1 MNKLEKFLIKLNKIH
16 GNDIDA
22 SKVKYVNSQTKVC
35 LICHKKD
42 KNDIEHGEYWQTP
55 ADCIRGCTCPK
66 CANERRGPR
75 QKDRMTTEKYIQ
87 KEREVH
93 GYKYDLSKTIYTDAK
108 TKMCF
113 ICPEHGEF
121 WQLPYSHLGGQG
133 CPKCAGRNLTQEE
146 VIKAFRNIQGNTYI
160 YDKVIFKNM
169 TSKIIITCPIHGDFL
184 QTPRKHLQGQ
194 GCPVCGNIK
203 KNADRKITYDK
214 FMEITENVH
223 GRKYKYIKTDINGM
237 HDKIPIICPI
247 HGEFIQSVHSHLN
260 GCGCPKCSESHLE
273 REIRMLLENK
283 NIKYEFQKKFKW
295 LGKQSLDFYL
305 PDYNTAIECQGLQHF
320 KPIDIFGGKEDFD
333 KTIKR
338 DNLKR
343 KLCNE
348 NNIKVLYFSHE
359 NIKFPYNVITKI
371 NDLIAAL

>member
-1 MNKLEKFLIKLNKIH
+1 
-16 GNDIDA
+16 
-22 SKVKYVNSQTKVC
+22 
-35 LICHKKD
+35 
-42 KNDIEHGEYWQTP
+42 
-55 ADCIRGCTCPK
+55 
-66 CANERRGPR
+66 
-75 QKDRMTTEKYIQ
+75 MTTEKYIK
-87 KEREVH
+87 KEREIH
-93 GYKYDLSKTIYTDAK
+93 GYKYDLSKAVYVDAN

-214 FMEITENVH
+214 FMEITENIH
-223 GRKYKYIKTDINGM
+223 GRKYKYVKTDINGM

-273 REIRMLLENK
+273 REIRILLENK

-320 KPIDIFGGKEDFD
+320 KPIYIFGGEEDFD

-338 DNLKR
+338 DKLKR
-343 KLCNE
+343 ELCNE

-359 NIKFPYNVITKI
+359 NIKFPYNVITNI

>member
-16 GNDIDA
+16 GDNIDA

-93 GYKYDLSKTIYTDAK
+93 GYKYDLSKTIYTDSK

-121 WQLPYSHLGGQG
+121 WQLPYSHLG
-133 CPKCAGRNLTQEE
+133 
-146 VIKAFRNIQGNTYI
+146 
-160 YDKVIFKNM
+160 
-169 TSKIIITCPIHGDFL
+169 
-184 QTPRKHLQGQ
+184 GQ

-214 FMEITENVH
+214 FMEITENIH

-237 HDKIPIICPI
+237 HDKIHIICPI

-320 KPIDIFGGKEDFD
+320 KPIEIFGGEEDFD

-338 DNLKR
+338 DKLKR
-343 KLCNE
+343 ELCNE

-359 NIKFPYNVITKI
+359 NIKFPYNVITNI